1 MDGRI
6 EGGFPGGP
14 RRRGGEG
21 PSRGNHPPRI
31 ERVGDMEHR
40 VSRRKLERTRSR
52 RSRRIVLGLLAATVV
67 AGSAGAYI
75 GYSSHT
81 TPQEVTAAQDAAMR
95 LDADVSKEV
104 NRTLL
109 ELWKMEDVESL
120 RNMGRTR

>member
-1 MDGRI
+1 MNGRI

-14 RRRGGEG
+14 RRQVESLPRGD
-21 PSRGNHPPRI
+21 HPPRI
-31 ERVGDMEHR
+31 ERVGELEHR
-40 VSRRKLERTRSR
+40 VSRRKLQRTRAR
-52 RSRRIVLGLLAATVV
+52 RARRIALGLFGAMLL

-75 GYSSHT
+75 GYSSHMT
-81 TPQEVTAAQDAAMR
+81 AQEVTEAQEAANRRDG
-95 LDADVSKEV
+95 DISGEV